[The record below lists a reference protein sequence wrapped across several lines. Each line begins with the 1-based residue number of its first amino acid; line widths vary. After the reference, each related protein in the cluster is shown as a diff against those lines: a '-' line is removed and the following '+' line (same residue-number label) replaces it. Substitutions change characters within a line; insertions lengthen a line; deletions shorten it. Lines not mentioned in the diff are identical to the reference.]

1 MKHFS
6 SLSLAIVVSLISLA
20 LATAAFYSGVFLAVV
35 SCFFVLLIAVADY
48 STKAPRSLGYTRPP
62 QETSASASSQP
73 LRLAA

>member
-20 LATAAFYSGVFLAVV
+20 LATAAFYSSVFLAVV

-48 STKAPRSLGYTRPP
+48 SAKSPRPLRSTRSP
-62 QETSASASSQP
+62 QEMSASASSQA